1 LSPAVLLE
9 IPYVLSAL
17 LALPA
22 LKTWRCRRTC
32 ASFLGHLACAVASLH
47 SPSILVRLS
56 ARFHPDC
63 FDGGCQVPQL
73 ARRKENLD
81 ALSGLLNGVQRI
93 AADYEAVQALFETAD
108 FVSALALIKR
118 AQRSVATG
126 HPPLSLSCLLS
137 AYEPPFARRGPY
149 A

>member
-1 LSPAVLLE
+1 LFTS
-9 IPYVLSAL
+9 
-17 LALPA
+17 LPDF
-22 LKTWRCRRTC
+22 T
-32 ASFLGHLACAVASLH
+32 
-47 SPSILVRLS
+47 
-56 ARFHPDC
+56 PDC